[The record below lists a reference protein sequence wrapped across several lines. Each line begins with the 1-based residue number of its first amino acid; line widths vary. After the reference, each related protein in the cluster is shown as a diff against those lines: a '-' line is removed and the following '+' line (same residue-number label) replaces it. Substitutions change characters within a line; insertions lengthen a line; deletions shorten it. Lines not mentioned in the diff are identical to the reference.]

1 MNYEKLGQDIV
12 SLVGGSDNIVNLTH
26 CMTRLRFRLKDRKQA
41 DDEAIKSLEGVVGV
55 IYSGG
60 QYMVVLGK
68 NLLPVF
74 EAISKKYS
82 FSESD
87 DAPVQKEKE
96 PLSVKSVANTVVGF
110 VSASVA
116 PLLPGLIAGGMLKVL
131 LLIITL
137 LNANFETTST
147 YTLLSGV
154 ADAAFYFMPIFIAY
168 GAASRLGATP
178 IYAMAGAA
186 ALLHSNYTALV
197 AAGDPVTMFGIPVSL
212 VSYGTTLVPA
222 LLIALLAYY
231 VEKLLNQI
239 VPGIFKS
246 IFVGM
251 GTIAITMV
259 FGYTIL
265 GPVGSIL
272 GNYLSGI
279 FVFLANTVGP
289 IAIGVLAACLPW
301 LVMCGMHTAI
311 APFMAQSI
319 ADPGYDAIF
328 RPAFILHNMAEG
340 GSCFGVALRTK
351 DKTLR
356 AEAFSIGFGCIFA
369 GVTEPAIYGINLPR
383 KQPMFGVMAGG
394 AIGGIIGGL
403 LGVRAYTMG
412 YSTIMALP
420 IFEDTIIA
428 MLIAIIVSII
438 AAMIVTFILYKEEKA
453 PESIAKRIE
462 DDDLVSI
469 ANGTLLDIT
478 KVNDETFASKMMGDG
493 IAFQLKEDT
502 IYSPCNGTV
511 MMAFETGHAFGIQR
525 NDGVEFL
532 IHIGID
538 TVKENGN
545 GFTPYKKQGD
555 SIQAGEPLAKVDRKV
570 LEAKG
575 YDLTTVLIVTDANGK
590 NISFKEEGTV
600 KVCDSIL
607 A

>member
-12 SLVGGSDNIVNLTH
+12 SLVGGSDNIINLTH
-26 CMTRLRFRLKDRKQA
+26 CMTRLRFKLKNRNQA
-41 DDEAIKSLEGVVGV
+41 DDDAIKNLEGVVGV

-82 FSESD
+82 FNDSG
-87 DAPVQKEKE
+87 DAPVKQEKE
-96 PLSVKSVANTVVGF
+96 PLSVKSIANTVVGF

-137 LNANFETTST
+137 LSPSFETTST

-178 IYAMAGAA
+178 IYAMVGAA

-231 VEKLLNQI
+231 VEKLLNKI

-265 GPVGSIL
+265 GPLGSIL
-272 GNYLSGI
+272 GDYLSGF

-289 IAIGVLAACLPW
+289 VAIGVLAACLPW

-340 GSCFGVALRTK
+340 GSCFGVALRTR

-394 AIGGIIGGL
+394 AIGGIVGGL

-420 IFEDTIIA
+420 IFEDTVLS
-428 MLIAIIVSII
+428 MLIAIIVAIV
-438 AAMIVTFILYKEEKA
+438 AAMVVTFVLYKEEKA
-453 PESIAKRIE
+453 PETITKQIA

-469 ANGTLLDIT
+469 ANGSLLDIT
-478 KVNDETFASKMMGDG
+478 EVNDETFSSKMMGDG
-493 IAFQLKEDT
+493 VAFQLTEDT
-502 IYSPCNGTV
+502 IYAPCNGTL

-525 NDGVEFL
+525 NDGVELL

-555 SIQAGEPLAKVDRKV
+555 TLKAGEPLAKVDRKA

-575 YDLTTVLIVTDANGK
+575 YDLTTMLIVTDDNGK
-590 NISFKEEGTV
+590 TISFKEDGPV
-600 KVCDSIL
+600 QVCESIL
-607 A
+607 S